1 MRTDRKARA
10 LQVSNSNFASA
21 DFKLMMIQ
29 VPLFERTYVLY
40 CTYIG
45 AHTVADTLA
54 HLRQDRG
61 ASDGAKGC

>member
-40 CTYIG
+40 CTYLG
-45 AHTVADTLA
+45 A
-54 HLRQDRG
+54 LRQDRG
-61 ASDGAKGC
+61 GEGDVAKGC

>member
-10 LQVSNSNFASA
+10 LQVSNSNFTSA

-40 CTYIG
+40 CTYISYLG
-45 AHTVADTLA
+45 AHTVADTF
-54 HLRQDRG
+54 G
-61 ASDGAKGC
+61 TF